1 MNAIADPPIGRHDS
15 QCTIHDAICQPQAI
29 AVCWPDIEP
38 SNLEQAHHDR
48 AFTSKHPKCGLGRRL
63 GADRLRLVRTN
74 PGCGQKAGDS
84 ATLVSVEKD
93 GATFNVDGKR
103 RSIKLGEAPLSAPTS
118 SSPTASLTSDS
129 RGHFM
134 ADGQV
139 NGQAIRF
146 IVDTGATMVSL
157 SSADARRL
165 GINYLAGQPTQ
176 LSTANGVAQAW
187 RVRLDSVRVAN
198 ITINNVDAVV
208 MDNAAMPALLGM
220 SFLNRTD
227 MKREGN
233 IMTLVKKF

>member
-1 MNAIADPPIGRHDS
+1 MTERSPASTRIAALAGALALIACALPGPTQAADISVVGLMPNRAVVQIDGGSPRIVAI
-15 QCTIHDAICQPQAI
+15 
-29 AVCWPDIEP
+29 
-38 SNLEQAHHDR
+38 
-48 AFTSKHPKCGLGRRL
+48 
-63 GADRLRLVRTN
+63 
-74 PGCGQKAGDS
+74 GQKAGDS

-93 GATFNVDGKR
+93 GATFSVDGKR

-139 NGQAIRF
+139 NGQAMRF

-208 MDNAAMPALLGM
+208 IDNATMPALLGM